1 MSELTTA
8 GDIFVPVQHGICLPR
23 RRRVFA
29 GLARR
34 FMFFEFGSNGEERD
48 RSEESRGMCIG
59 GGLAF
64 EVITC
69 NLVYRIADFK

>member
-29 GLARR
+29 GRARR

-48 RSEESRGMCIG
+48 HESEMLRRQRREPRD
-59 GGLAF
+59 
-64 EVITC
+64 
-69 NLVYRIADFK
+69 VYRGGARI